1 MAVTQSLFE
10 DLRAQIGAERVA
22 ELGEVSALL
31 IRRYAL
37 AIGDSNPL
45 YHDLDY
51 ARSRGY
57 CNVVAPPNLVPSLI
71 EWGVGEPEGSLL
83 VDGTAGEHLP
93 GLSVSNVRVMGGGEE
108 MEFYAPVTAGT
119 RITQH
124 ATIADVSQRE
134 TKSGPMIIATYRNLY
149 YAADG
154 SLLLACRRTVLL
166 R

>member
-10 DLRAQIGAERVA
+10 DLRAQIGAESVA

-31 IRRYAL
+31 VRRYAL
-37 AIGDSNPL
+37 AVGDFNPL

-57 CNVVAPPNLVPSLI
+57 GNIVAPPNLVPSLI
-71 EWGVGEPEGSLL
+71 EWGVGEPEESLL

-93 GLSVSNVRVMGGGEE
+93 GLSADGVRIMGGGEE
-108 MEFYAPVTAGT
+108 MEFHAPVTAGT
-119 RITQH
+119 RITQY
-124 ATIADVSQRE
+124 ATLVDVAQRE
-134 TKSGPMIIATYRNLY
+134 TRSGLMIIATYRNFY
-149 YAADG
+149 CAADG
-154 SLLLACRRTVLL
+154 TPLLTCRRSVLL